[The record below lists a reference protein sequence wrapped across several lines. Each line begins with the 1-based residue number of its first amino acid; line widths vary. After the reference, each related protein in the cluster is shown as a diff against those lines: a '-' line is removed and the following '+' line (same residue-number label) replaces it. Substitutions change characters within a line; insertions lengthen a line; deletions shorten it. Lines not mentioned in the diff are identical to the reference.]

1 MRGTDPEA
9 LTREL
14 KKIESLSLTDL
25 RRGYRKHLRSDPP
38 DCFGHDL
45 LRRAIAHSIE
55 ERAHKATLPRD
66 LDRALARLAKNEKTG
81 SAPAKVGTVMTM
93 RPGTELVRV
102 WQGSTYKVL
111 VIADGFSWNGNSWK
125 SLSEIAREI
134 TGTRWNGPR
143 FFGLRGGRP
152 A

>member
-25 RRGYRKHLRSDPP
+25 RRGYRKHLGSDPP
-38 DCFGHDL
+38 DCFGHNL

-55 ERAHKATLPRD
+55 ERRHKTALPRE
-66 LDRALARLAKNEKTG
+66 LDRALAHLAGGEKTG
-81 SAPAKVGTVMTM
+81 SEAKVGTIMTM
-93 RPGTELVRV
+93 RPGTELLRV
-102 WQGSTYKVL
+102 WQGNTYKVL
-111 VIADGFSWNGNSWK
+111 VIENGFSWNGRFWK

-143 FFGLRGGRP
+143 FFGLRAGRP